1 MLLPILTIL
10 FVLLSDPETK
20 LDNSVLFL
28 IVLTVLIII
37 LPWERITSLKAA
49 GVEIALD
56 QARVD
61 RAIETVKGQG
71 KTIADKNLRALLERL
86 EPQIEQAAGSRI
98 LWIDDRPHN
107 VLGERRLF
115 RALGVEIVMA
125 ESSQTAREY
134 LRRDGDF
141 DLIISDVRGKE
152 QHPPEAIR
160 FIQDVRASE
169 DERRQAGNYEH
180 IPLVPVV
187 FYSGHDWKEYDD
199 LIQVLRSE
207 DSCVIWTSGV
217 DRLVQDVLYLL
228 YQIRLEP
235 RRFVQNPDRSRPA
248 SVDETEIAS

>member
-1 MLLPILTIL
+1 
-10 FVLLSDPETK
+10 
-20 LDNSVLFL
+20 
-28 IVLTVLIII
+28 
-37 LPWERITSLKAA
+37 
-49 GVEIALD
+49 
-56 QARVD
+56 
-61 RAIETVKGQG
+61 
-71 KTIADKNLRALLERL
+71 
-86 EPQIEQAAGSRI
+86 
-98 LWIDDRPHN
+98 